1 MHATRQTHQNLA
13 LFDFDG
19 TLCCQDS
26 FTRFIFYALKKR
38 HIIRHGLKIIP
49 QIQAYYRGRYPAD
62 QMRVTLFY
70 AMFKDQDAAHIQAL
84 ANTYAKHL
92 ISTFNSELLIRL
104 KAHQQRGD
112 QVALVSASLDLYL
125 KPLCEYLN
133 IDLICT
139 KTQIQSGRL
148 TGLYAGAD
156 CSGLQKKLRVRER
169 YDLTQY
175 RQIYA
180 YGNSIEDEELL
191 ALATHPF
198 MLGRDITLPPL
209 A

>member
-62 QMRVTLFY
+62 QMRATLFY

-104 KAHQQRGD
+104 KAHQQHGD

-125 KPLCEYLN
+125 KPLCEYLE

-156 CSGLQKKLRVRER
+156 CSGLQKKLRVSEH

-180 YGNSIEDEELL
+180 YGNSTEDEELL

-198 MLGRDITLPPL
+198 MLGRDLALPPL